1 VTASGTRQVVVLED
15 GSVALEEHPL
25 APLGPGDALVRFV
38 LSGVCGSDVH
48 AAHGRHPWVPRPYR
62 PGHELVGIVEE
73 LGSAAG
79 DGAGSS
85 AGGARVRVGD
95 RVAVEPIHACG
106 DCKYCRDGRYNLCAT
121 MAFFGC
127 TTPLGGMA
135 DRFVL
140 PAKLLIPLPAGLSDE
155 EAALVEPLST
165 PVHAVNLAGGDLQG
179 RTVAI
184 LGAGTIGLLVLAV
197 VKARGAAK
205 VVVTDPLPTKRSLA
219 LELGADEVFDATDP
233 GVVAA
238 VRASLGT
245 SADIVFDCV
254 AVQATMDQAI
264 AMAIKGGTVVVVG
277 VPSRPVTVPLPE
289 IQDLQIRIQ
298 GSATYV
304 RSDIE
309 TAIGMLA
316 AHAVPADRIVT
327 AAYPLSRAGEAFA
340 AASDGSN
347 VKVIVRAEG

>member
-1 VTASGTRQVVVLED
+1 MKSLSSIRWRLQLWY
-15 GSVALEEHPL
+15 ALL
-25 APLGPGDALVRFV
+25 
-38 LSGVCGSDVH
+38 
-48 AAHGRHPWVPRPYR
+48 
-62 PGHELVGIVEE
+62 LVGVLAGFGVMAYRLE
-73 LGSAAG
+73 SARLMQQVD
-79 DGAGSS
+79 DGLESLLPVLVASQHPARDDRTLRVLTVS
-85 AGGARVRVGD
+85 ARDAALFD
-95 RVAVEPIHACG
+95 RLQPILHQILHG
-106 DCKYCRDGRYNLCAT
+106 EN
-121 MAFFGC
+121 
-127 TTPLGGMA
+127 
-135 DRFVL
+135 
-140 PAKLLIPLPAGLSDE
+140 LSDAIGRKLADFRQAGADLPE
-155 EAALVEPLST
+155 ERRQRLEVIQGE
-165 PVHAVNLAGGDLQG
+165 LAQLTQKYSEN
-179 RTVAI
+179 
-184 LGAGTIGLLVLAV
+184 VLDATN
-197 VKARGAAK
+197 AWK

-233 GVVAA
+233 GVAAA

>member
-1 VTASGTRQVVVLED
+1 MAASTTRQVVVRES
-15 GSVALEEHPL
+15 GEVELEEHPL
-25 APLGPGDALVRFV
+25 APVGPGDALVRFV

-62 PGHELVGIVEE
+62 PGHEIVGIVEQV
-73 LGSAAG
+73 
-79 DGAGSS
+79 GAGASV
-85 AGGARVRVGD
+85 GVGD

-106 DCKYCRDGRYNLCAT
+106 SCKYCTDGRYNLCAT

-140 PAKLLIPLPAGLSDE
+140 PAKLLIPLPSALSDA

-165 PVHAVNLAGGDLQG
+165 PVHAVNLAGGDMSG

-197 VKARGAAK
+197 VRSRNVAK
-205 VVVTDPLPTKRSLA
+205 VVVTDPLPAKRALA
-219 LELGADEVFDATDP
+219 LELGADEVYDATDP

-254 AVQATMDQAI
+254 AVQGTMDQAI
-264 AMAIKGGTVVVVG
+264 AMATKGGTVVVVG
-277 VPSRPVTVPLPE
+277 VPSKPVTVPLPE

-298 GSATYV
+298 GSATYI

-309 TAIGMLA
+309 TAIAMLA
-316 AHAVPADRIVT
+316 AHRVPADRIVT
-327 AAYPLSRAGEAFA
+327 AQYPLSRAGEAFA

-347 VKVIVRAEG
+347 VKVIVRADA